1 MQENKTEKDQIISDY
16 LRADPIFFE
25 RNAHL
30 LAELYLPSPHGN
42 GAISL
47 TERQQLAQRDKIRA
61 QEAMMFQLIENA
73 KENDETTQKIH
84 ALSVDLL
91 IHRQLNQIATIVGE
105 SMQAAFQ
112 VDSAHLHCWMPTH
125 HEAWAKHPIFAPF
138 PEIFSQWVSTLE
150 QPYCGEK
157 PAPLAIY
164 LEEALKS
171 FAFIPLFKKI
181 TLNQNPAQESPALM
195 QHLPT
200 IGVLILASKDEQH
213 FKADMG
219 TVFLS
224 RIGDLVSAA
233 LVNAALVNET

>member
-1 MQENKTEKDQIISDY
+1 MQENQTDNDNIISDY
-16 LRADPIFFE
+16 LRADPFFFE

-30 LAELYLPSPHGN
+30 LTELYLPSPHGN

-47 TERQQLAQRDKIRA
+47 TERQQLAHRDKIRA
-61 QEAMMFQLIENA
+61 QEALMIQLIENA

-91 IHRQLNQIATIVGE
+91 SHRQLNQILTMVSQ
-105 SMQAAFQ
+105 SMVDAFQ

-125 HEAWAKHPIFAPF
+125 DEVWQNHPVFAPF
-138 PEIFSQWVSTLE
+138 PDVFSQWVATLE

-157 PAPLAIY
+157 PAHLAIY

-181 TLNQNPAQESPALM
+181 MRQDVTETI
-195 QHLPT
+195 QHLPA
-200 IGVLILASKDEQH
+200 IGVLILASKDQQH

-233 LVNAALVNET
+233 LVNAHE

>member
-1 MQENKTEKDQIISDY
+1 MQENQTENDKIISNY
-16 LRADPIFFE
+16 LRADPFFFE

-47 TERQQLAQRDKIRA
+47 TERQQLAQRDKIRT
-61 QEAMMFQLIENA
+61 QETMMLQLIDNA

-91 IHRQLNQIATIVGE
+91 NHRQLNQIETIVTE
-105 SMQAAFQ
+105 SMRVAFQ
-112 VDSAHLHCWMPTH
+112 VDSAYLHCWMPTH
-125 HEAWAKHPIFAPF
+125 HEAWQKNPIFAPF
-138 PEIFSQWVSTLE
+138 PEVFSQWVSTLE

-157 PAPLAIY
+157 PARLAIY

-181 TLNQNPAQESPALM
+181 PIPQSQAQEVAEAM
-195 QHLPT
+195 QHLPA

-213 FKADMG
+213 FKSDMG
-219 TVFLS
+219 TIFLS

-233 LVNAALVNET
+233 LVNAHD

>member
-1 MQENKTEKDQIISDY
+1 MQENQTENDQTISDY
-16 LRADPIFFE
+16 LRADPLFFE

-30 LAELYLPSPHGN
+30 LTELYLPSPHGN

-47 TERQQLAQRDKIRA
+47 AERQQLAQRDKIRA
-61 QEAMMFQLIENA
+61 QEAMMLQLIENA

-91 IHRQLNQIATIVGE
+91 NHRQLNQIETIVGE
-105 SMQAAFQ
+105 SMAAAFQ

-125 HEAWAKHPIFAPF
+125 HEAWNKNPIFAPF

-150 QPYCGEK
+150 HPYCGEK

-181 TLNQNPAQESPALM
+181 PAQDALETM
-195 QHLPT
+195 QHLPA

-213 FKADMG
+213 FKAGMG

-233 LVNAALVNET
+233 LVNAHD